1 MHQAINIHIC
11 PVTVC
16 VSFNLEKIE
25 LLLCLIL
32 NRPNPIKASCEK
44 CLKCSSAMAYHALLE
59 DLANH
64 AVHRDSVFKA
74 RADLLCSLFRVKENC
89 ISHFSHA
96 VSFLLFVMPLALS
109 EPKIYNLDKFNLV
122 YECFHFSVGEV
133 NFSSI
138 SAIIA
143 VRKKEEQEE
152 HIHMVDKEMRC
163 DLIIVEPLLWGQ
175 MAREAA
181 PAGGPGLSFPW

>member
-1 MHQAINIHIC
+1 
-11 PVTVC
+11 
-16 VSFNLEKIE
+16 
-25 LLLCLIL
+25 
-32 NRPNPIKASCEK
+32 
-44 CLKCSSAMAYHALLE
+44 MAYHALLE

-64 AVHRDSVFKA
+64 AVHRDSVFKD

-122 YECFHFSVGEV
+122 YECFQ
-133 NFSSI
+133 
-138 SAIIA
+138 
-143 VRKKEEQEE
+143 RKKEEQEE